1 MKDKEYKQAW
11 LTLKDRKIQNYI
23 GNRQLT
29 YRDDP
34 FVKYLENELIMMDE
48 LDHTHEGQNIID
60 DLERGSD
67 EYSRN

>member
-60 DLERGSD
+60 DLERDSD
-67 EYSRN
+67 E